1 MLEFLLGFVAVLQV
15 FLLILVV
22 VFVTR
27 RSAER
32 VRQEGR
38 FDAFEKNQER
48 AERTFK
54 DEIAKNREESALH
67 AERGREELRHTL
79 ESFSESLFSRSAE
92 IANLQKNQL
101 DTFSNQLSALT
112 QMNERKLERLREVV
126 EERLKRLQ
134 EENSVKLEQMRTTVD
149 EKLHDTLEKRLGES
163 FRLVS
168 ERLELVHKGLGE
180 VQTLAIGVGDLK
192 KVLSNVKTRGTWG
205 EIQLGTLLDQILTRD
220 QYAENVVTKQKGNE
234 RVEFAIRLPGH
245 DGGENRQVWLPIDAK
260 FPQEDYERL
269 MDARE
274 QADAAA
280 AEDAARSLE
289 KRIKESA
296 KDIREKYLDPPY
308 TTDFGVMFLPTEGL
322 YAEVIGRPGLFDTLQ
337 RKFRVTVAGPS
348 TLSAFLNSLQMG
360 FRTLAIEKRSSE
372 VWTLLGAVKTEFG
385 KFGGILDK
393 TQKKLREASNT
404 IEKAAKKSRNI
415 EKKLRKV
422 QELPVSETDKL
433 LENGKGSDPEERD

>member
-180 VQTLAIGVGDLK
+180 MQTLAIGVGDLK